1 MKRILYGLICCGT
14 LMACQREVGYRI
26 NGAVPG
32 TPDGMKVY
40 LFDQNTPVDSAMTK
54 DGKFLLQGK
63 VDIPARY
70 GVFIDLSPDVQADY
84 QKDMRGSYVFVDN
97 SNIQYSCASIDSLPS
112 RVDFKRK
119 VAGKVTVTGSPS
131 HDLYTEYRDAV
142 KASSTKKSEAW
153 DKYLKVYHI
162 PAGEGTFNTREG
174 IALVREMETAQK
186 QMEKIQWDFI
196 KANPKSPVAIEVA
209 QSLVYGKQMT
219 IGEMNQ
225 LLQTI
230 DTSLWK
236 APAYKQL
243 QEIVEGFQ
251 PTAIGEKY
259 LDLELVDEN
268 GKTVHLADYVKPG
281 QYNMV
286 EFWASW
292 CGPCRYEIPHLRHVY
307 EAYGGKEGLNMISV
321 SIDNKDQDWKTAL
334 KEENMRWTQLCDMK
348 GWQGEVVSKYKIM
361 GVPFSLLLDGDGKVI
376 AREVRGSELDVILID
391 RLGDKF
397 KE

>member
-1 MKRILYGLICCGT
+1 MKRLLYGLICCGS
-14 LMACQREVGYRI
+14 LMACQQEVGYRI
-26 NGAVPG
+26 NGSVPG

-40 LFDQNTPVDSAMTK
+40 LFDQNTPVDSALTK

-63 VDIPARY
+63 VEVPALY
-70 GVFIDLSPDVQADY
+70 GVFIDLTPDVNVDY
-84 QKDMRGSYVFVDN
+84 QKDLRGSDIFVDN
-97 SNIQYSCASIDSLPS
+97 SDIQYACASIDSLPS
-112 RVDFKRK
+112 RFNFQRK
-119 VAGKVTVTGSPS
+119 VAGKVTVTGSPT
-131 HDLYTEYRDAV
+131 HDLYMKYRNAV
-142 KASSTKKSEAW
+142 KSSNMKKSEAW
-153 DKYLKVYHI
+153 DKYLKTYHI

-174 IALVREMETAQK
+174 IALVRQMDAVQK
-186 QMEKIQWDFI
+186 QIEQIQQDFI
-196 KANPKSPVAIEVA
+196 KANPQSPVAIEVA
-209 QSLVYGKQMT
+209 QGLVYGKQMT
-219 IGEMNQ
+219 KKEMDQ
-225 LLQTI
+225 LLQSI

-243 QEIVEGFQ
+243 KESTGNLLPV
-251 PTAIGEKY
+251 AIGEKY
-259 LDLELVDEN
+259 LDIELVDEN
-268 GKTVHLADYVKPG
+268 GETVRLADYVKPG

-307 EAYGGKEGLNMISV
+307 EAYGKDGLNMISV
-321 SIDNKDQDWKTAL
+321 SIDNKDKDWKAAL
-334 KEENMRWTQLCDMK
+334 KEEKMNWTQLCDMK
-348 GWQGEVVSKYKIM
+348 GWQGEVVSKYKVM